1 MDLIHYLRTQWDRV
15 GGVAAVT
22 LGAVLVFIGW
32 QGVQDTA
39 YPAEQIPYL
48 ISGGLGG
55 LLLIGVGAILWI
67 SADLRDEWRRIES
80 LEHTIERH
88 AALLE
93 STAATPAL
101 APAPE
106 PKAARRSRASRPP
119 EPRG

>member
-15 GGVAAVT
+15 GGVVAVV
-22 LGAVLVFIGW
+22 LGALLVFIGW

-88 AALLE
+88 VALLE
-93 STAATPAL
+93 SSAEAPP
-101 APAPE
+101 PAPE
-106 PKAARRSRASRPP
+106 PKPARRSRASRPR

>member
-1 MDLIHYLRTQWDRV
+1 MDLIHYVRTQWDRV
-15 GGVAAVT
+15 GGVAAVI
-22 LGAVLVFIGW
+22 LGAVLLVIGW
-32 QGVQDTA
+32 YGVQDTA

-80 LEHTIERH
+80 LEHTIDRH
-88 AALLE
+88 IALLE
-93 STAATPAL
+93 TTSE

-106 PKAARRSRASRPP
+106 PTPVRRSRASRPRQ
-119 EPRG
+119 PRG

>member
-1 MDLIHYLRTQWDRV
+1 MDLINYLRTQWDRV
-15 GGVAAVT
+15 GGVLAVI
-22 LGAVLVFIGW
+22 LGAVLLFVGW
-32 QGVQDTA
+32 QGVHDTA

-93 STAATPAL
+93 SASEAPAV
-101 APAPE
+101 APE
-106 PKAARRSRASRPP
+106 PKPVRRSRASRPR
-119 EPRG
+119 EPQG